1 MSTVVNVTTS
11 QTTQHIKY
19 HCHVIIILLTH
30 LWSLKYM
37 STVVN
42 VTTSQTENSTV
53 NKISLSCNNYII
65 NTSLV
70 TEIHVNCSQ
79 CNN

>member
-19 HCHVIIILLTH
+19 DCHVIIILLTH

-42 VTTSQTENSTV
+42 VTTSQKNSTH
-53 NKISLSCNNYII
+53 KISLSCNNYIT
-65 NTSLV
+65 NTYLV
-70 TEIHVNCSQ
+70 NEIHVNCSQ